1 MPKRD
6 LFEELKQSMD
16 DVRDFEREK
25 ITLKTT
31 TIEVKERKILEADEI
46 RAIRDKYNMSRAVF
60 ANFLHIST
68 RTLEKWELG
77 TSRPNEQATTLR
89 ALTDNYPDM
98 CERLLADGA
107 PGLHFYTLNRSSAT
121 QEIYS
126 ALGLQDR

>member
-6 LFEELKQSMD
+6 LFEELKQSMKD
-16 DVRDFEREK
+16 ARDFEQEK

-31 TIEVKERKILEADEI
+31 NIEVKERKILEADEI

-77 TSRPNEQATTLR
+77 TSRPNEQATTLL
-89 ALTDNYPDM
+89 ALTDQYPDM
-98 CERLLADGA
+98 FERLQ
-107 PGLHFYTLNRSSAT
+107 R
-121 QEIYS
+121 I
-126 ALGLQDR
+126 